1 VSVPGGE
8 FEVRSDQVA
17 AVGEP
22 LLAAAE
28 PLDEAVQRRRVDDGI
43 PALVGRRGG
52 IPATQSSRYWSAT
65 TRRTFGRSGMGTPD
79 TV

>member
-17 AVGEP
+17 AVGKP

-52 IPATQSSRYWSAT
+52 IPA
-65 TRRTFGRSGMGTPD
+65 D
-79 TV
+79 TVLAVLVGDDQENVRAVGHGDP